1 MSAKMLVYKAMIES
15 TMYEYMMYEYGA
27 KSWVLKEGE
36 K

>member
-15 TMYEYMMYEYGA
+15 TLMYGA
-27 KSWVLKEGE
+27 KSWVLKERE